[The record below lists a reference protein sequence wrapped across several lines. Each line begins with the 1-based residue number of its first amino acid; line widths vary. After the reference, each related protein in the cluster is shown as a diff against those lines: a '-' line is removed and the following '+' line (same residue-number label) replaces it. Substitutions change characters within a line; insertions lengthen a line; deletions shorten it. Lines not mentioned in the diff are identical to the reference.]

1 MTDSG
6 PLVST
11 LLRAWGSRLGVETR
25 CDPWSELHFVFRVA
39 ARRSGGTEQVFF
51 LKDAGPVNPQ
61 DGPRKL
67 ASDIAVLRH
76 LKTCGLPV
84 ALPEPT
90 DDGQPFLQH
99 GGKCYTLTP
108 ELPNAP
114 DETAP
119 RDQVYRNIGAAV
131 ARLHNALASYPDP
144 VASWTMDLPPRI
156 MEDALPVIFRRQ
168 RARQHEQL
176 LQVLETIRGPMIE
189 RLSDLPS
196 QHIHGDCHGG
206 NILLVGE
213 RVSGFVDLDHLPTGP
228 RVYDLCY
235 YLANDAVHYYKDPA
249 SAKTWIE
256 TAVRS
261 LFAGYEQVNP
271 LTGAEKDAAPYLILG
286 ILLIKSAWFYEPLGL
301 PDRAREDLQLF
312 YWMYANLYHVRASI

>member
-1 MTDSG
+1 MTGAG
-6 PLVST
+6 PMVST
-11 LLRAWGSRLGVETR
+11 LLRAWGSRLGAETR
-25 CDPWSELHFVFRVA
+25 CDPWSDLHFVFRVA
-39 ARRSGGTEQVFF
+39 ARRADGTEQVYF
-51 LKDAGPVNPQ
+51 LKDAGPANPQ
-61 DGPRKL
+61 GGPNRL

-114 DETAP
+114 SETAP
-119 RDQVYRNIGAAV
+119 NNRVYRNIGAAV

-144 VASWTMDLPPRI
+144 IDSWTMDLPPRI
-156 MEDALPVIFRRQ
+156 LEEALPVILRHQ
-168 RARQHEQL
+168 DAWQNEQL
-176 LQVLETIRGPMIE
+176 IEVLETIRGPIE

-206 NILLVGE
+206 NILLAGDA
-213 RVSGFVDLDHLPTGP
+213 VSGFVDLDHLPTGP
-228 RVYDLCY
+228 RVYDLCC

-249 SAKTWIE
+249 SSKAWIE
-256 TAVRS
+256 TAVQN

-271 LTGAEKDAAPYLILG
+271 LSGAEKDAVPYLILG
-286 ILLIKSAWFYEPLGL
+286 FLLIKSAWFYEPLGL
-301 PDRAREDLQLF
+301 PDRAQEDMQLF
-312 YWMYANLYHVRASI
+312 YWMYANLNLVCASI